1 MKSNWKIMI
10 TVVGKNLYQFRFVT
24 VILTLIFF
32 IGVSQQSAFAQNN
45 VVWNAEYFN
54 NIYLTGPPALIRQDM
69 SIDFNW
75 GISAP
80 LQGISADNFSVR
92 WSTDQYFAEGT
103 YRFYVLADDNADL
116 RIDNPSQPQID
127 TFRNPSVSQ
136 IITTDVRL
144 ATGTHH
150 IQVDYR
156 EVTGY
161 AYIYVT
167 WINLATHPT
176 VPNFPVPQPLL
187 YVGTPWIA
195 QYYPNASFVGKP
207 SFARSE
213 NTPSHYWGMEAP
225 SMNMPIDAFSVR
237 WSSYQLLNAGNY
249 QLGVRA
255 DDGVRV
261 YMDGILYLDA
271 WSGEP
276 ATSHTTMVNVA
287 TGQHYF
293 QVDYY
298 EAGGIAFIDFAITP
312 TFSTEPLIENPTSSE
327 TGTVIIATRLNVRSE
342 PDPFS
347 NILVKINRNE
357 TYPVIGRNNDQ
368 SWWQI
373 NVNGLIGW
381 VYWHYLQVDNPNM
394 VPIVS
399 ATSGPSL
406 DQPSEMGRY
415 FATTLVMLHIRSA
428 PGTDNAIL
436 GLIPRYVQISI
447 VGRTADNTWFQ
458 VNYGSITGWVSSGY
472 VSLAPGT
479 NLYTIPVTQNR
490 SQFQPS

>member
-1 MKSNWKIMI
+1 
-10 TVVGKNLYQFRFVT
+10 
-24 VILTLIFF
+24 
-32 IGVSQQSAFAQNN
+32 
-45 VVWNAEYFN
+45 
-54 NIYLTGPPALIRQDM
+54 
-69 SIDFNW
+69 
-75 GISAP
+75 
-80 LQGISADNFSVR
+80 
-92 WSTDQYFAEGT
+92 
-103 YRFYVLADDNADL
+103 
-116 RIDNPSQPQID
+116 
-127 TFRNPSVSQ
+127 
-136 IITTDVRL
+136 
-144 ATGTHH
+144 
-150 IQVDYR
+150 
-156 EVTGY
+156 
-161 AYIYVT
+161 
-167 WINLATHPT
+167 
-176 VPNFPVPQPLL
+176 
-187 YVGTPWIA
+187 
-195 QYYPNASFVGKP
+195 
-207 SFARSE
+207 
-213 NTPSHYWGMEAP
+213 
-225 SMNMPIDAFSVR
+225 
-237 WSSYQLLNAGNY
+237 
-249 QLGVRA
+249 
-255 DDGVRV
+255 
-261 YMDGILYLDA
+261 MDGILYLDA

-381 VYWHYLQVDNPNM
+381 VYWHYLQVDNPTM